1 MTYKFFAQPIQ
12 HLITHQTILY
22 ELLLR
27 QWDATAQR
35 WQRPD
40 TFELPADTVIY
51 LLDTAI
57 ADLANSRVSIN
68 LTCQQFASTTLLH
81 QLTTYIHNHLEPRQ
95 LTIELVAPPTL
106 PVLQSVGAVYRAT
119 GTLIAFDDVG
129 SDNHFA
135 TINHLLPYVNTLK
148 FALQNMRTTT
158 DQPLPPAILSN
169 LKFWATKAAEEQL
182 LFTLEGIETPN
193 DITLAKQ
200 LGVYRGQ
207 GYYFSQPQI
216 PQHFNQAQ

>member
-40 TFELPADTVIY
+40 TFELPADTVIS

-68 LTCQQFASTTLLH
+68 LTCQQCCISSPLTFITTW
-81 QLTTYIHNHLEPRQ
+81 NH
-95 LTIELVAPPTL
+95 
-106 PVLQSVGAVYRAT
+106 G
-119 GTLIAFDDVG
+119 
-129 SDNHFA
+129 N
-135 TINHLLPYVNTLK
+135 
-148 FALQNMRTTT
+148 
-158 DQPLPPAILSN
+158 
-169 LKFWATKAAEEQL
+169 
-182 LFTLEGIETPN
+182 
-193 DITLAKQ
+193 
-200 LGVYRGQ
+200 
-207 GYYFSQPQI
+207 
-216 PQHFNQAQ
+216 